1 MKNNRSP
8 GSDGLTVEF
17 FKFFFKDF
25 KHFIRCSINEGY
37 QKGTF
42 SVTQRQGII
51 TCLPKGDTPGQ
62 FLKNWRPI
70 TLLNVIYKI
79 ASGCIAQRL
88 KSVLP
93 KLISSDQTGFL
104 SGRYIGE
111 NTRLI
116 YDLMNYV
123 EEENIPG
130 LLLVVN
136 FEKAF
141 DSISWNFIGEVLE
154 FFKFGPSIK
163 SGYLYHITILHLLLP
178 SVNFFLTFLI

>member
-1 MKNNRSP
+1 MQSLLPR
-8 GSDGLTVEF
+8 DTF
-17 FKFFFKDF
+17 FRTY
-25 KHFIRCSINEGY
+25 FIRRSINEGY

-51 TCLPKGDTPGQ
+51 TCLPKGDKPRH
-62 FLKNWRPI
+62 FLKKWRPI
-70 TLLNVIYKI
+70 ALLNVIYKI
-79 ASGCIAQRL
+79 ASGCIAQSL

-123 EEENIPG
+123 EEENKPA
-130 LLLVVN
+130 LLLVVD

-141 DSISWNFIGEVLE
+141 DSVSKDFIGEVLE
-154 FFKFGPSIK
+154 FFKFGPSMKKWI
-163 SGYLYHITILHLLLP
+163 SVLYNNISSAVT
-178 SVNFFLTFLI
+178 SVDFFLTFLI